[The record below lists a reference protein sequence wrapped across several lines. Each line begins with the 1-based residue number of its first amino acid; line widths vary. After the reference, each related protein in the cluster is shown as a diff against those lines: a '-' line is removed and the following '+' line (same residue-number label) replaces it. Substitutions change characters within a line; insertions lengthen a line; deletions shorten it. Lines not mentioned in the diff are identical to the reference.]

1 MGIGVSG
8 EDYLE
13 AILILQ
19 KRGGS
24 VRNVELA
31 NFMGYA
37 KPSIT
42 HAIKAL
48 KKHGLIKK
56 TENGEILFTEEG
68 NKIAPQI
75 YERHCF
81 FHDFLCEAGVD
92 EQTAQ
97 QEACRMEH
105 TVTEE
110 SFQKLKECYK
120 NFKNQTEENVL

>member
-1 MGIGVSG
+1 MNIGESG

-13 AILILQ
+13 AILILH

-31 NFMGYA
+31 NYMGYA

-42 HAIKAL
+42 YAIKEL
-48 KKHGLIKK
+48 KKRGLIEK
-56 TENGEILFTEEG
+56 TETGDIVLTEEG
-68 NKIAPQI
+68 NRMAVKV

-81 FHDFLCEAGVD
+81 FHDLLCSAGID
-92 EQTAQ
+92 ELTAQ

-105 TVTEE
+105 AISDE
-110 SFQKLKECYK
+110 SFSKLKKSVKER
-120 NFKNQTEENVL
+120 T

>member
-1 MGIGVSG
+1 MSIGESG

-13 AILILQ
+13 AILLLR
-19 KRGGS
+19 KKGGS
-24 VRNVELA
+24 VRNVEIA

-42 HAIKAL
+42 HAMKEL
-48 KKHGLIKK
+48 KKCGLIEK
-56 TENGEILFTEEG
+56 TDDGEILLTEEG
-68 NKIAPQI
+68 NRMASQI

-81 FHDFLCEAGVD
+81 FHDLLYEAGID

-105 TVTEE
+105 IVTEE
-110 SFQKLKECYK
+110 SFQKLKK
-120 NFKNQTEENVL
+120 RFKNMKTQED

>member
-13 AILILQ
+13 AILILK

-31 NFMGYA
+31 SFMGYA

-42 HAIKAL
+42 YAVKEL
-48 KKHGLIKK
+48 KKHGLVEK
-56 TENGEILFTEEG
+56 TEDGDILLTEVG
-68 NKIAPQI
+68 NRIAVKI

-81 FHDFLCEAGVD
+81 FHDFLCEAGID
-92 EQTAQ
+92 ERTAQ
-97 QEACRMEH
+97 REACRMEH

-110 SFQKLKECYK
+110 SFQKLKERYK
-120 NFKNQTEENVL
+120 DLKNQTKEDVP

>member
-1 MGIGVSG
+1 MNIGESG

-13 AILILQ
+13 AILIL
-19 KRGGS
+19 KKKGGS

-42 HAIKAL
+42 HAMKEL
-48 KKHGLIKK
+48 KKRGLIEK
-56 TENGEILFTEEG
+56 TEVGDILLTEEG
-68 NKIAPQI
+68 NRIAVKI

-81 FHDFLCEAGVD
+81 FQDILCKAGID
-92 EQTAQ
+92 ERTAQ

-105 TVTEE
+105 AISDE
-110 SFQKLKECYK
+110 SFKKLKESIK
-120 NFKNQTEENVL
+120 EKR